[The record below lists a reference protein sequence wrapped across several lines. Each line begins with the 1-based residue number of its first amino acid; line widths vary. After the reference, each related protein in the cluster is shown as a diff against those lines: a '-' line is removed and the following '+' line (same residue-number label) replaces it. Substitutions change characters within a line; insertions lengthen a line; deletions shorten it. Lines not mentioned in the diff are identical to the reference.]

1 MPDINAAR
9 RRFLQLTIL
18 VMAGSVLAS
27 CKSEGQL
34 ESELRNRFIQNFHKF
49 PQYQPGEHPT
59 APHSSLSYSGVALVV
74 NVWASWC
81 APCVYEMPSLQKLG
95 TFFKPEDLQIIGI
108 NVDKDINLMRE
119 FLRRNQ
125 LNFPVVL
132 DPANEKLRAPNLPST
147 FLLRRDH
154 TIAQIFVGDRDWSDP
169 GVIGEIERLLA
180 VKRRVSD
187 KLPDNSS
194 KAGGPT

>member
-1 MPDINAAR
+1 MPDTSAAR
-9 RRFLQLTIL
+9 RQFLKLTML
-18 VMAGSVLAS
+18 GMAGYVLAS

-49 PQYQPGEHPT
+49 PRFQPNKHATALHP
-59 APHSSLSYSGVALVV
+59 PPSYSGVALVV

-81 APCVYEMPSLQKLG
+81 GPCVYEMPSLQKLG

-132 DPANEKLRAPNLPST
+132 DPANETLRAPNLPST

-154 TIAQIFVGDRDWSDP
+154 TIAQVFVGDRDWSDP
-169 GVIGEIERLLA
+169 SVISEIEKMLA
-180 VKRRVSD
+180 IKRHVPIT
-187 KLPDNSS
+187 LPDNFPRADGLS
-194 KAGGPT
+194 

>member
-9 RRFLQLTIL
+9 RRFLKLTML
-18 VMAGSVLAS
+18 GMAGCVLAS

-49 PQYQPGEHPT
+49 PRFQPDKQV
-59 APHSSLSYSGVALVV
+59 AALHSPSYSGVALVV

-81 APCVYEMPSLQKLG
+81 APCVHEMPSLQKLG
-95 TFFKPEDLQIIGI
+95 TFFKSEDLQIIGI

-132 DPANEKLRAPNLPST
+132 DPANETLRVPTLPST

-154 TIAQIFVGDRDWSDP
+154 TIAQVFVGDRDWSDH

-180 VKRRVSD
+180 IKRQTPP
-187 KLPDNSS
+187 KLPDNSPKVDGLS
-194 KAGGPT
+194 

>member
-1 MPDINAAR
+1 MPDTSAAR
-9 RRFLQLTIL
+9 RRFLKLTML
-18 VMAGSVLAS
+18 GMAGYVLAS

-49 PQYQPGEHPT
+49 PHFQPNEHAT
-59 APHSSLSYSGVALVV
+59 VPHTPPSYSGVALVV

-81 APCVYEMPSLQKLG
+81 GPCVYEMPSLQKLG

-132 DPANEKLRAPNLPST
+132 DPANETLRAPNLPST

-154 TIAQIFVGDRDWSDP
+154 TIAQVFVGDRDWSDP
-169 GVIGEIERLLA
+169 NVISEIERLLA
-180 VKRRVSD
+180 IKRHVPTT
-187 KLPDNSS
+187 LPDNFPRADGLS
-194 KAGGPT
+194 